1 VNHTDDEHL
10 ARARGVAELDRNDR
24 PAVDGAAEQNA
35 MHRRS
40 RGAACED
47 QCRNAEKER
56 NPPHRRTM
64 PRVL

>member
-1 VNHTDDEHL
+1 
-10 ARARGVAELDRNDR
+10 
-24 PAVDGAAEQNA
+24 
-35 MHRRS
+35 MHRRG

-47 QCRNAEKER
+47 QCRNTEKER